1 MKGIFSLT
9 LISNNKMCGIAGYY
23 CKKHANNECIGKT
36 LNLMKN
42 RGPDNQDY
50 RVFQTSEDEHH
61 IGLLHAR
68 LSIIDLDPRS
78 NQPYTLGCQTIIFN
92 GEIYNY
98 LELRDTLH
106 KRGVVLNTSSDTE
119 VLLHYFR
126 IYGEKCVE
134 FFEGMWAFAVYDTE
148 SEKLF
153 LSRDRF
159 SEKPLYYYENDKGFY
174 FGSEIKFLKS
184 LSGES
189 FSINDRHL
197 KRHLAHGYKALYK
210 SEETYFQNVRELKYA
225 ENLWITKLGRKE
237 PQKYWTPS
245 CQIDHNM
252 SLVDAVDG
260 TREALL
266 NSVKI
271 RLRADVPLAFC
282 LSGGVDSAAI
292 ASIAAKE
299 FGAKIT
305 TFSIIDSDK
314 RYNEEE
320 NIMATIRDIGCDYH
334 LISAT
339 QEDPLSRLRK
349 IIQYHDAP
357 IATISYFVHSLISDA
372 VSNHGFKVSFSG
384 TSADEL
390 FTGYYDHFLL
400 HLNEMR
406 QSEYYSQS
414 VNDWSAY
421 IRPYTRNPNL
431 QNPNL
436 YFERPNFRDH
446 IFDASNQIKEYF
458 LEPFKEC
465 YSEEHFT
472 ENLLKNRMLNE
483 LFHEVTPVVLHE
495 DDLNSMLYSVENR
508 SPYLDSNLQ
517 SFAYSIPANHLIK
530 DGYGKNVL
538 RKAMKGI
545 LNDEVRL
552 DRRKKGFNASINSII
567 DLEEPSVVDYI
578 LDEKSEIFE
587 IIDIKKVTELI
598 KNQFNENHISK
609 FIFNLLNAKIFLET
623 NSRN

>member
-1 MKGIFSLT
+1 MYRK
-9 LISNNKMCGIAGYY
+9 
-23 CKKHANNECIGKT
+23 
-36 LNLMKN
+36 NLESHEKQGTGQPRLPSFPN
-42 RGPDNQDY
+42 
-50 RVFQTSEDEHH
+50 SEHEHH
-61 IGLLHAR
+61 IGLLHSR

-78 NQPYTLGCQTIIFN
+78 NQPYTLGRQTIIFN

-106 KRGVVLNTSSDTE
+106 KRGVGLNTSSDTE

-210 SEETYFQNVRELKYA
+210 SKETYFQNVRELKYA
-225 ENLWITKLGRKE
+225 ENLWVTKLGRKE

-299 FGAKIT
+299 FDAKIT

-314 RYNEEE
+314 RYNE
-320 NIMATIRDIGCDYH
+320 
-334 LISAT
+334 
-339 QEDPLSRLRK
+339 
-349 IIQYHDAP
+349 
-357 IATISYFVHSLISDA
+357 
-372 VSNHGFKVSFSG
+372 
-384 TSADEL
+384 
-390 FTGYYDHFLL
+390 
-400 HLNEMR
+400 
-406 QSEYYSQS
+406 
-414 VNDWSAY
+414 
-421 IRPYTRNPNL
+421 
-431 QNPNL
+431 
-436 YFERPNFRDH
+436 
-446 IFDASNQIKEYF
+446 
-458 LEPFKEC
+458 
-465 YSEEHFT
+465 
-472 ENLLKNRMLNE
+472 
-483 LFHEVTPVVLHE
+483 
-495 DDLNSMLYSVENR
+495 
-508 SPYLDSNLQ
+508 
-517 SFAYSIPANHLIK
+517 
-530 DGYGKNVL
+530 
-538 RKAMKGI
+538 
-545 LNDEVRL
+545 
-552 DRRKKGFNASINSII
+552 
-567 DLEEPSVVDYI
+567 
-578 LDEKSEIFE
+578 
-587 IIDIKKVTELI
+587 
-598 KNQFNENHISK
+598 
-609 FIFNLLNAKIFLET
+609 
-623 NSRN
+623 